1 MTNET
6 MRERFWK
13 MMDDNQF
20 VKSTDSFTDEIV
32 EYQPAITD
40 MEAVVK
46 INGEFDKY
54 AIENWLEQEISSPRK
69 GKKPDKEQTKR
80 VPRKGV

>member
-13 MMDDNQF
+13 MMSDNQF
-20 VKSTDSFTDEIV
+20 IKSTNSITDEIV
-32 EYQPAITD
+32 EYPPAITD
-40 MEAVVK
+40 MEAVVE

-54 AIENWLEQEISSPRK
+54 AIENWLEQEISQALE
-69 GKKPDKEQTKR
+69 KEREEKSIINAI
-80 VPRKGV
+80 KNK